1 MIRNIKIINYKNE
14 EVTIDINSS
23 YSSGFNIRQIDG
35 LGPVKANIVTTK
47 NVTSDGDIYNS
58 ARADK
63 RNIVLTL
70 GFDIRTNLGLN
81 MIEDVRHKSY
91 QFFPLKSLVKINIE
105 TDKRTLY
112 TYGYVESN
120 EPNIFSNDETAQIS
134 VICPDSY
141 FTSENERN
149 FSLDQ
154 IKPLFKFPFEV
165 RADDLESVNIMEQ
178 DKDYSVQV
186 ILERE
191 NLNKSNNGNIN
202 FGLYRYLTLYMDIMP
217 LTYEELQ
224 NYSYES
230 MKYIK

>member
-23 YSSGFNIRQIDG
+23 YSSGFNIRKIDG

-63 RNIVLTL
+63 RNIVFTL

-91 QFFPLKSLVKINIE
+91 QFFPLKSLVKVNIE
-105 TDKRTLY
+105 TDKRELY

-120 EPNIFSNDETAQIS
+120 EPDIFSNDETAQIS

-141 FTSENERN
+141 FTSANERDE
-149 FSLDQ
+149 SLSQ
-154 IKPLFKFPFEV
+154 LKPVFKFPFEV
-165 RADDLESVNIMEQ
+165 IEEKLPFIDLLEPDQE
-178 DKDYSVQV
+178 YTVQV
-186 ILERE
+186 IKEE
-191 NLNKSNNGNIN
+191 GNDSDIQFNGNIIKDLYTYYSLYN
-202 FGLYRYLTLYMDIMP
+202 DLENKTYGSLEGLPYQNLLTI
-217 LTYEELQ
+217 
-224 NYSYES
+224 
-230 MKYIK
+230 